1 MKSPQFRKSKKVWIQ
16 FHRLLIKSG
25 DAKAAKEQL
34 TRALQSLSSHKH
46 LEVALR
52 FAISEFEVGSIDRGR
67 VLFEELITS
76 YPKKTDIWNIYVD
89 KETKAGNI
97 DAARR
102 LFQRM
107 VALKASSKVMKSI
120 FKKYL
125 TFETQHGNEFTQEAV
140 KQQAKD
146 FVANN

>member
-1 MKSPQFRKSKKVWIQ
+1 M
-16 FHRLLIKSG
+16 IKSG

-34 TRALQSLSSHKH
+34 TRSLQSLSSHKH

-52 FAISEFEVGSIDRGR
+52 FAISEFEVGSVDRGR

-89 KETKAGNI
+89 KEIKVGNLE
-97 DAARR
+97 AARH

-107 VALKASSKVMKSI
+107 ITLKVSSKVMKSI

-125 TFETQHGNEFTQEAV
+125 AFETQYGNEMSQDAV
-140 KQQAKD
+140 KQQAKV
-146 FVANN
+146 FVASNN